1 MKTHSSAN
9 HKHSVQQP
17 IGRRAIVTVMV
28 LLVLILLAALL
39 AEFVRRGMTDNR
51 QMRRELHQQ
60 QAQQLAVAG
69 IDTLN
74 SKLAAD
80 ASYAGETWEIP
91 AGIIHQT
98 NTGQVVISID
108 DTTATV
114 IARYPNNLDQP
125 VQVTK
130 TVRITK

>member
-1 MKTHSSAN
+1 MKAYSSAN
-9 HKHSVQQP
+9 HKHGNQQP
-17 IGRRAIVTVMV
+17 SARRAVVTVMV

-60 QAQQLAVAG
+60 QAEQLAVAG
-69 IDTLN
+69 IDTLK

-80 ASYAGETWEIP
+80 ASYAGETWDIP
-91 AGIIHQT
+91 AGMIHQT

-108 DTTATV
+108 GTTATIV
-114 IARYPNNLDQP
+114 ARYPKNLDQP

-130 TVRITK
+130 TVRTSK